1 MLKVLSA
8 IGLLLVLSLWVSVAY
23 VTVNRAVVYVSYS
36 SMKCVETSSTE
47 TTCSDF
53 YKNRDE
59 FLIEYI

>member
-8 IGLLLVLSLWVSVAY
+8 VGLLLVLALWVSVAY

-36 SMKCVETSSTE
+36 SMKCVKTSTIE